1 MRITIYCPEVYTYGS
16 MIVGRILKDKGHKVY
31 LIRKMDK
38 TLLLKSDVV
47 IFSLYSTLHI
57 LNKKIRET
65 IENLKKSKKNKI
77 KIYIAGCV
85 SAYPEIILNELNV
98 DGVIVGE
105 GEITTPKII
114 EGDEEGLAYKNGD
127 EIVVNY
133 PKERPD
139 LNHPIPLIP
148 KDIGQQWIRG
158 ANVYIETHRGCL
170 GNCTFCQVPKFF
182 GKKIRSR
189 EVEDVVEEVKAFKK
203 AGAKRIAISGGTG
216 SLYAFK
222 KSVNKNKFFEL
233 LEKISEIVGRNN
245 LSVPDMRVDYVDEDI
260 LEAIKNYTI
269 GWVFYGIESGS
280 DKVLRDMKKGI
291 NREKVLDAIKLAK
304 DCNVKVGGSFIVGY
318 PTETEKDYLLTKD
331 LIVDAELDDVFV
343 SIAEPIP
350 TTELCDLVLSIPK
363 EENLLYKPHEGIY
376 KKLGLSEAEARCF
389 DLLIHSEMWKSN
401 PKPLTPQLY
410 NIYLNEAKMQGKDI
424 RDITELLFKYRDIL
438 LQKK

>member
-105 GEITTPKII
+105 GELTTPKII

-133 PKERPD
+133 PKEKPD

-304 DCNVKVGGSFIVGY
+304 DCNVKVGGSFIVAY

-424 RDITELLFKYRDIL
+424 RDITELLFKYKDIL
-438 LQKK
+438 LQK

>member
-304 DCNVKVGGSFIVGY
+304 DCNVKVGGSFIVAY

-363 EENLLYKPHEGIY
+363 EENLLYKPHEGEY

-424 RDITELLFKYRDIL
+424 RDITELLFKYKDIL
-438 LQKK
+438 LQK

>member
-57 LNKKIRET
+57 LDKKIRET

-438 LQKK
+438 LQK

>member
-38 TLLLKSDVV
+38 TLFLKSDVV

-57 LNKKIRET
+57 LDKKIRET
-65 IENLKKSKKNKI
+65 IEILKKSKKNKI

-133 PKERPD
+133 SKEKPD

-233 LEKISEIVGRNN
+233 LEKISEIVGKNN

-304 DCNVKVGGSFIVGY
+304 DCNVKVGGSFIVSY

-350 TTELCDLVLSIPK
+350 TTELCDLVLSTPK

-438 LQKK
+438 LQK